1 LHFVRTVRFI
11 FVVACVVAGIAICG
25 RIYDQTE
32 MTLMPVV
39 LSGVAGL
46 FIGLL
51 VVYAESQ
58 LRTSFPPKT
67 VLVGLVG
74 LALGLLT
81 AYLLYQMLNI
91 QANETVNDTA
101 RVILYTLFGYL
112 GTVLALRYSD
122 RVDLSHTKIFA
133 PTSVELRG
141 AKILDSSVIIDGR
154 IADVLETGFVE
165 GPILLPQFVIE
176 EIQGIADSSQSARR
190 KRGRRGLDMIKRMQN
205 TDTSFR
211 VVEEDFPEIPEV
223 DSKLV
228 ALAKQYGASVVT
240 NDYNL
245 NKVAQIHDVSV
256 LNINDLAGSLRPV
269 VMPDEELRVTIVKPG
284 KEDLQGVGYLEDGTM
299 VVVERGVDYMNETV
313 DITVTRVLQ
322 TAAGRMIF
330 GRVQNGRRER

>member
-1 LHFVRTVRFI
+1 MHFIRTIRFI
-11 FVVACVVAGIAICG
+11 FVVAC
-25 RIYDQTE
+25 
-32 MTLMPVV
+32 
-39 LSGVAGL
+39 GVAAVAIVHEFRGDAATPPELAAWGVVGL
-46 FIGLL
+46 IVGLL
-51 VVYAESQ
+51 VVFAESQ
-58 LRTSFPPKT
+58 LRTSMQPKT
-67 VLVGLVG
+67 LLVGLIG
-74 LALGLLT
+74 LYIGLFT
-81 AYLLYQMLNI
+81 AFVVFQMLNI
-91 QANETVNDTA
+91 QPENVSLVYSS

-112 GTVLALRYSD
+112 GMVLALKYAD

-133 PTSVELRG
+133 PTAVELRG

-190 KRGRRGLDMIKRMQN
+190 KRGRRGLDMIKRMQSA
-205 TDTSFR
+205 DVSFR
-211 VVEEDFPEIPEV
+211 VVEQDFPDIPEV

-228 ALAKQYGASVVT
+228 ALGKEFGASIVT

-245 NKVAQIHDVSV
+245 NKVAQIHNVPV
-256 LNINDLAGSLRPV
+256 LNINDLAGALRPV
-269 VMPDEELRVTIVKPG
+269 VMPDEELRVTIVKEG
-284 KEDLQGVGYLEDGTM
+284 KEDLQGIGYLEDGTM
-299 VVVERGVDYMNETV
+299 VVVERGVDYMNQTV